1 MKLNRYITYAQYAVR
16 FLLGGLLLFAGYLK
30 VQDNTA
36 LFETVAYITW
46 VPVGVKS
53 FVIDTLPWIEIL
65 VGGLLITKLFDKVI
79 LPAAGLIYLG
89 FFIFAIYGF
98 GSGLEGD
105 CGCFGDLE
113 DSSIIGMLL
122 GSEFGWKMVI
132 RNGIFVMLA
141 AFLFWK
147 PQQLEQ
153 T

>member
-1 MKLNRYITYAQYAVR
+1 MQSLPYVQYAVR

-46 VPVGVKS
+46 VPVGIKS
-53 FVIDTLPWIEIL
+53 LVIDTLPWIEML
-65 VGGLLITKLFDKVI
+65 VGGLLISKLFDKFV

-98 GSGLEGD
+98 GSGMEGD

-122 GSEFGWKMVI
+122 GSEFGWRMVI
-132 RNGIFVMLA
+132 RNGIFVAMA
-141 AFLFWK
+141 GFLFWK
-147 PQQLEQ
+147 PQ
-153 T
+153 